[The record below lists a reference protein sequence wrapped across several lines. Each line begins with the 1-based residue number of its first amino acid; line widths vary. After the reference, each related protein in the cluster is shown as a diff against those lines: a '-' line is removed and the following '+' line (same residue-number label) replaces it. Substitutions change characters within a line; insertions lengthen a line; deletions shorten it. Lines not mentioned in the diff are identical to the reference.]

1 MPKNRIGLEIDLE
14 SMITS
19 LEKAGADVKKS
30 IDAVQKA
37 SKKAVTDALIKDTV
51 KGNFPAKGKYS
62 TGQLARSI
70 DKDYNVKWQ
79 GYVAEVNVGYDFKK
93 SGMES
98 IMLMYGTPRMKKAQ
112 KLYNDIYGSRIRKEI
127 AEIQQ
132 EALNKILERAV
143 SK

>member
-1 MPKNRIGLEIDLE
+1 MPKNKIGLQIDLE
-14 SMITS
+14 DMITS
-19 LEKAGADVKKS
+19 LEKAEVDVKDA

-37 SKKAVTDALIKDTV
+37 SKKAVTDVLTRDTV
-51 KGNFPAKGKYS
+51 KGNYPAKGRYS
-62 TGQLARSI
+62 KGQLAKSI

-79 GYVAEVNVGYDFKK
+79 GFTAEINVGYDFKK